1 MYEGRVGPHQRARQ
15 RPCLGTSG
23 GWIHRAGTAVPKQR
37 RCCCIVFLDLDLG
50 AFGLPFFW
58 RGAPNIGGRFG
69 DEICVGLSTTPTQG
83 GAEPRT
89 PNPDANG
96 GLGAKPPDCR
106 HCRQLCR
113 LAAKTTCRHGP
124 FRGRGWT
131 KSHTKRFRVRV
142 RVRKKGFGF
151 GFFPNPFL
159 HTWNPFTDSVLH
171 LRNCFPQM

>member
-1 MYEGRVGPHQRARQ
+1 MHEGRVGPHQRARQ

-23 GWIHRAGTAVPKQR
+23 GRVHRAGTAVPKQQRCR
-37 RCCCIVFLDLDLG
+37 RIVFLDLDLG
-50 AFGLPFFW
+50 AQRLPFFW
-58 RGAPNIGGRFG
+58 REAPNIGGRVG

-106 HCRQLCR
+106 QRRQLCQ
-113 LAAKTTCRHGP
+113 LAAQTTW
-124 FRGRGWT
+124 RGGLLRGHRSTRSCT
-131 KSHTKRFRVRV
+131 KSFRVRV

-159 HTWNPFTDSVLH
+159 HMWKAIPH
-171 LRNCFPQM
+171 M

>member
-1 MYEGRVGPHQRARQ
+1 MHEGRVGPHQRARQ
-15 RPCLGTSG
+15 RPCLGTVG
-23 GWIHRAGTAVPKQR
+23 ERVHRAGTAVPKQQ
-37 RCCCIVFLDLDLG
+37 RCCRIVFLDLDLG

-89 PNPDANG
+89 PNPDVNG
-96 GLGAKPPDCR
+96 GLGAKPSDCR
-106 HCRQLCR
+106 RCRQLCQ
-113 LAAKTTCRHGP
+113 LAAVTTCRGGP
-124 FRGRGWT
+124 LRGPPLDKELYET
-131 KSHTKRFRVRV
+131 LRVRV

-159 HTWNPFTDSVLH
+159 HMRNPFTDSVLH
-171 LRNCFPQM
+171 SRN